1 MGSAVSRKQAP
12 GAGVSTAPMGIQG
25 QALRAKPQPQPQAA
39 KGMPTKAPPVHA
51 VRSGGVHATAGGR
64 SSIAVGQGAKPWGEK
79 PPTPQELKRD
89 GMSPSTHARIFGTII
104 ASRRLN

>member
-1 MGSAVSRKQAP
+1 MGSAVSKKQTP

-25 QALRAKPQPQPQAA
+25 QALRAKPQPQAA

-51 VRSGGVHATAGGR
+51 ARSGGVHATAGGR
-64 SSIAVGQGAKPWGEK
+64 CSIAVGQGAKPWGEK

-89 GMSPSTHARIFGTII
+89 GMSPCTHARIFGTII